1 MKALLTLIAMVAL
14 VSTTVRA
21 QDSFDFETQPID
33 ISGNFSQPTAP
44 SAADQMRRYREQLEK
59 QNELMMRK
67 KMEQIRV
74 QQEVELMKAL
84 QKKMNA
90 MTKQIQNM

>member
-1 MKALLTLIAMVAL
+1 MKTLLTLIAMVMLISVGA
-14 VSTTVRA
+14 RA

-33 ISGNFSQPTAP
+33 ISGNYSSQAP
-44 SAADQMRRYREQLEK
+44 SAADQMRKYRERLEK

-67 KMEQIRV
+67 KMEQIRM

-84 QKKMNA
+84 QKKMNSI
-90 MTKQIQNM
+90 TKQIQNM

>member
-33 ISGNFSQPTAP
+33 ISGNYSQPAP
-44 SAADQMRRYREQLEK
+44 SAADQMRRYRERLEK

-90 MTKQIQNM
+90 MTKQIQSM

>member
-1 MKALLTLIAMVAL
+1 MKALLTLIAMIAL
-14 VSTTVRA
+14 ISGSSRA

-33 ISGNFSQPTAP
+33 ISGNYSQQAAP
-44 SAADQMRRYREQLEK
+44 SAADQMRKYRERLEQ

-90 MTKQIQNM
+90 MTKQIQQM

>member
-1 MKALLTLIAMVAL
+1 MKALLTLIAMITL
-14 VSTTVRA
+14 ISVSVRA

-33 ISGNFSQPTAP
+33 ISGNYSSPAP
-44 SAADQMRRYREQLEK
+44 SAADQMRKYRERLEK

-67 KMEQIRV
+67 KMEQIRM

-90 MTKQIQNM
+90 ITKQIQSM